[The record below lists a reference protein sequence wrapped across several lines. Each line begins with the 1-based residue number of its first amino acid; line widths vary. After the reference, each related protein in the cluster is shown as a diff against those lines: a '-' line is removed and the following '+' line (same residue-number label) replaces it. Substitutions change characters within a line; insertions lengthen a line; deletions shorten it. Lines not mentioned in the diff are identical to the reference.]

1 METLLKGRCD
11 RSTVQNYCR
20 AVSARVQCIQERAP
34 VCLTACLIGAH
45 RAVAPCV
52 SPLRAHRTLRSAAH
66 TMLKIFSIGPVPG
79 RHSAMTVWSP
89 TKTVLHP
96 RTQRS
101 FTHRMVR
108 LDQTAPWR
116 SETGLGKLLTPN
128 EAYSSSGRTQWTGG
142 SSLQKTRIGDSNSNA
157 PEK

>member
-1 METLLKGRCD
+1 M
-11 RSTVQNYCR
+11 TVQPFRITVGLFPHAFSALRSERPSVSLRVLLELTARWHR
-20 AVSARVQCIQERAP
+20 ASAPSAR
-34 VCLTACLIGAH
+34 TALSDPLLI
-45 RAVAPCV
+45 R
-52 SPLRAHRTLRSAAH
+52 
-66 TMLKIFSIGPVPG
+66 PVPG
-79 RHSAMTVWSP
+79 RHSAMTVWSL

-101 FTHRMVR
+101 FTHSMVR

-142 SSLQKTRIGDSNSNA
+142 SSLQKTRLGDSNSNA
-157 PEK
+157 SEKQPNNFWLLEWE